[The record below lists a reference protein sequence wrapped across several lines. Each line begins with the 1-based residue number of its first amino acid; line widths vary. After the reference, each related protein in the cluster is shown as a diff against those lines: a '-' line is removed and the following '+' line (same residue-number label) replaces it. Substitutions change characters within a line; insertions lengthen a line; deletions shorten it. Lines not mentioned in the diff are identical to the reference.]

1 MQQIKRS
8 KKKFAS
14 ASLAVLLTSVATTT
28 VATVSNVQADTDQT
42 TQNHQLRETALKVKL
57 LNEKSKHLVNLQK
70 VNPELYKELTAKA
83 DAEEAKSQEAI
94 EKQATEETVKTE
106 TQNVEQSDAS
116 AEDKNKES
124 KQVNN
129 ITQPIGEIQFGADGL
144 LIEQSSTLAQQA
156 VNGLLGI
163 PGHSNGQWVHD
174 NGLDAII
181 NQLSVPEA
189 VWVIHRIE
197 GAGFGQ
203 TGDGYAGYD
212 TPASHRNFYQ
222 NQVVNRFGGSVHE
235 LLRHWGTYSYGGY

>member
-8 KKKFAS
+8 KKTFAS
-14 ASLAVLLTSVATTT
+14 ASLAVIVASV
-28 VATVSNVQADTDQT
+28 VPVFTVSADTDQT
-42 TQNHQLRETALKVKL
+42 TQNHQVRETALKVKL

-83 DAEEAKSQEAI
+83 EAEDAKSQEAV
-94 EKQATEETVKTE
+94 EKQKENDDAVKKE
-106 TQNVEQSDAS
+106 AQSVDQ
-116 AEDKNKES
+116 S
-124 KQVNN
+124 KDTPENQKDDNQVNN
-129 ITQPIGEIQFGADGL
+129 ITQPTGEIQFGADGL
-144 LIEQSSTLAQQA
+144 LIEQSSALAQQA

-163 PGHSNGQWVHD
+163 PGHSNGQWVHN

-222 NQVVNRFGGSVHE
+222 KQVVNRFGGSVHE

>member
-8 KKKFAS
+8 KKTFAS
-14 ASLAVLLTSVATTT
+14 ASLAVLLTGAAQVLPAS
-28 VATVSNVQADTDQT
+28 ADTDQT
-42 TQNHQLRETALKVKL
+42 TQNHQVRETALKVKL

-94 EKQATEETVKTE
+94 EKQKENEESVKEEAQSVDQSKATHENNTDD
-106 TQNVEQSDAS
+106 N
-116 AEDKNKES
+116 
-124 KQVNN
+124 QVNN
-129 ITQPIGEIQFGADGL
+129 LTQPPGEIQFGADGL
-144 LIEQSSTLAQQA
+144 LIEQSSALAQQA

-163 PGHSNGQWVHD
+163 PGHSNGQWVHN

-189 VWVIHRIE
+189 VWVIHQIE

-212 TPASHRNFYQ
+212 TPASHSNFYQ
-222 NQVVNRFGGSVHE
+222 KQVINRFGGSVHE
-235 LLRHWGTYSYGGY
+235 LLRHWGTYAYGGY

>member
-8 KKKFAS
+8 KKTFAS
-14 ASLAVLLTSVATTT
+14 ASLAVILASVAPAFI
-28 VATVSNVQADTDQT
+28 VNADTDQT
-42 TQNHQLRETALKVKL
+42 TQNHQVRETALKVKL

-83 DAEEAKSQEAI
+83 EAEEAKSQEAV
-94 EKQATEETVKTE
+94 EKQKENDDAVKEEA
-106 TQNVEQSDAS
+106 QSLDQS
-116 AEDKNKES
+116 KDTPENK
-124 KQVNN
+124 KDDNQVNN
-129 ITQPIGEIQFGADGL
+129 ITQPTGEIQFGADGL
-144 LIEQSSTLAQQA
+144 LIEQSSALAQQA

-163 PGHSNGQWVHD
+163 PGHSNGQWVHN

-222 NQVVNRFGGSVHE
+222 KQVVNRFGGSVHE